1 MLWIHH
7 SLSPL
12 LFTLLNPVYYLF
24 LSFTIF
30 YILRLSCT
38 LSYHLSLRFC
48 SFINDFLL
56 SVFNF
61 VFFYFIHTFFLHF
74 SPPCVLRLY
83 LVLLLATTVV
93 KYSSVKSAD
102 KSETS
107 VWCPDNRDFIN
118 SVPLFRFLLL
128 FMCSLIKHKSH
139 TKNENAEKMQQ
150 DYGITFL
157 ASQFVAPLPF
167 LGIIKTN
174 YF

>member
-93 KYSSVKSAD
+93 KYSSVKLQI
-102 KSETS
+102 K
-107 VWCPDNRDFIN
+107 VK
-118 SVPLFRFLLL
+118 LL
-128 FMCSLIKHKSH
+128 FDAQTTVISSIQYRYFVFCCCSCAHLSSTNRIRRM
-139 TKNENAEKMQQ
+139 KMLKKCSR
-150 DYGITFL
+150 TMALLF
-157 ASQFVAPLPF
+157 
-167 LGIIKTN
+167 
-174 YF
+174 